1 MVFDWH
7 RFYAEGRPQPAV
19 VDPRRRMRLGAAAFF
34 VALAIVLARVVQ
46 LEIADGEAFRAEA
59 SQPLSRRIDVPGFR
73 GRILARD
80 GTVLACDHKVLSL
93 AIHYRYLE
101 EPCNLGWL
109 RLEARSQLPP
119 RQRKDRGQI
128 AAETERLLQGR
139 REFAQRLASLCGMT
153 LEQWH
158 RRARQIQSQVERIAD
173 NVNRRRLPEPE
184 QAGPDRARPVPA
196 RFPRGATVWQQI
208 GDYAMD
214 ILRSSMGETAATRL
228 TVAEERDY
236 HVIAED
242 ISLSLVAEIEAR
254 PDLYRGVKIVERTRR
269 YYPAGALAAHVLG
282 YLGPDDEAPQ
292 RSFDAVGK
300 AGLERQYEQ
309 LLRGRRG
316 TAVELVD
323 HSGRILATVRDREP
337 EFGRDLVLTIQRRLQ
352 AAAETLLDQ
361 ALERRAVAQLG
372 QRVASCGGAI
382 VVFDV
387 HNGAILAAASSPR
400 FEPGLFGRGSSPEL
414 ARLLID
420 PAHPLFDRVGQM
432 AIPPGSLFKIVTAA
446 ALLESGTIDPAA
458 PLVCRG
464 YLDHPDRW
472 RCEVYRHHGVGHGPV
487 ALADALA
494 ESCNVYFLH
503 HARRMGPQPLWDWTA
518 RFGFGRPTGIDLPG
532 ESAGIVPDAN
542 SIPRLQKHPWR
553 TADTLA
559 MSIGQSTLSVTP
571 LQVARLLAAVANG
584 GYLVTP
590 HLVADVVL
598 PESTSGRFKDNAA
611 EVAEDPLHLPQ
622 PQAIPGLHEATLA
635 AIRDGLVRVV
645 ADPKGTG
652 HATIWMDGLAVAGKT
667 GTAESG
673 EGQADHAWF
682 AGYVPAERPQLAF
695 VVVLEHAG
703 DAATAA
709 GPVAKRLVEQIDRLG
724 LLRKDEG

>member
-1 MVFDWH
+1 
-7 RFYAEGRPQPAV
+7 
-19 VDPRRRMRLGAAAFF
+19 
-34 VALAIVLARVVQ
+34 
-46 LEIADGEAFRAEA
+46 
-59 SQPLSRRIDVPGFR
+59 
-73 GRILARD
+73 
-80 GTVLACDHKVLSL
+80 
-93 AIHYRYLE
+93 
-101 EPCNLGWL
+101 
-109 RLEARSQLPP
+109 
-119 RQRKDRGQI
+119 
-128 AAETERLLQGR
+128 
-139 REFAQRLASLCGMT
+139 
-153 LEQWH
+153 
-158 RRARQIQSQVERIAD
+158 
-173 NVNRRRLPEPE
+173 
-184 QAGPDRARPVPA
+184 
-196 RFPRGATVWQQI
+196 
-208 GDYAMD
+208 
-214 ILRSSMGETAATRL
+214 
-228 TVAEERDY
+228 
-236 HVIAED
+236 
-242 ISLSLVAEIEAR
+242 
-254 PDLYRGVKIVERTRR
+254 
-269 YYPAGALAAHVLG
+269 
-282 YLGPDDEAPQ
+282 
-292 RSFDAVGK
+292 
-300 AGLERQYEQ
+300 
-309 LLRGRRG
+309 
-316 TAVELVD
+316 
-323 HSGRILATVRDREP
+323 
-337 EFGRDLVLTIQRRLQ
+337 
-352 AAAETLLDQ
+352 
-361 ALERRAVAQLG
+361 
-372 QRVASCGGAI
+372 
-382 VVFDV
+382 
-387 HNGAILAAASSPR
+387 
-400 FEPGLFGRGSSPEL
+400 
-414 ARLLID
+414 
-420 PAHPLFDRVGQM
+420 
-432 AIPPGSLFKIVTAA
+432 
-446 ALLESGTIDPAA
+446 
-458 PLVCRG
+458 
-464 YLDHPDRW
+464 
-472 RCEVYRHHGVGHGPV
+472 
-487 ALADALA
+487 
-494 ESCNVYFLH
+494 
-503 HARRMGPQPLWDWTA
+503 MGPQPLWDWTA